1 MADFEEALNSLLADP
16 DAMGQIMSLAGK
28 LGMGTESPP
37 SPGEA
42 APQPESA
49 APPPFAPEQL
59 GQMGR
64 LLELFQASRQSNQEA
79 DALIAAL
86 RPFLREE
93 QPGRPTAYGKRVSS
107 IYNAYIPGGGPYEK
121 IPEEH
126 PPGFESMFSSLLGSK
141 GTGGLSGLLGKLG
154 LGKLDSGDILL
165 LLILFLL
172 WREGDHF
179 DLVLLLALAFL
190 FLRDS
195 DT

>member
-28 LGMGTESPP
+28 LGMGT
-37 SPGEA
+37 
-42 APQPESA
+42 PESA

-93 QPGRPTAYGKRVSS
+93 RQKKLDQA
-107 IYNAYIPGGGPYEK
+107 IQLA
-121 IPEEH
+121 
-126 PPGFESMFSSLLGSK
+126 
-141 GTGGLSGLLGKLG
+141 GLSRAARQAYR
-154 LGKLDSGDILL
+154 
-165 LLILFLL
+165 L
-172 WREGDHF
+172 WKEGELH
-179 DLVLLLALAFL
+179 L
-190 FLRDS
+190 
-195 DT
+195 

>member
-86 RPFLREE
+86 RTFLREE
-93 QPGRPTAYGKRVSS
+93 RQKKLDQA
-107 IYNAYIPGGGPYEK
+107 IQLA
-121 IPEEH
+121 
-126 PPGFESMFSSLLGSK
+126 
-141 GTGGLSGLLGKLG
+141 GLSRAARQAYR
-154 LGKLDSGDILL
+154 
-165 LLILFLL
+165 L
-172 WREGDHF
+172 WKEGELH
-179 DLVLLLALAFL
+179 L
-190 FLRDS
+190 
-195 DT
+195 

>member
-59 GQMGR
+59 
-64 LLELFQASRQSNQEA
+64 ELFQASRQSNQEA

-93 QPGRPTAYGKRVSS
+93 RQKKLDQA
-107 IYNAYIPGGGPYEK
+107 IQLA
-121 IPEEH
+121 
-126 PPGFESMFSSLLGSK
+126 
-141 GTGGLSGLLGKLG
+141 GLSRAARQAYR
-154 LGKLDSGDILL
+154 
-165 LLILFLL
+165 L
-172 WREGDHF
+172 WKEGELH
-179 DLVLLLALAFL
+179 L
-190 FLRDS
+190 
-195 DT
+195 

>member
-64 LLELFQASRQSNQEA
+64 LLELFQASPLSNQEA
-79 DALIAAL
+79 DALLAAL

-93 QPGRPTAYGKRVSS
+93 RQKKLDQA
-107 IYNAYIPGGGPYEK
+107 IQLA
-121 IPEEH
+121 
-126 PPGFESMFSSLLGSK
+126 
-141 GTGGLSGLLGKLG
+141 GLSRAARQAYR
-154 LGKLDSGDILL
+154 
-165 LLILFLL
+165 L
-172 WREGDHF
+172 WKEGELH
-179 DLVLLLALAFL
+179 L
-190 FLRDS
+190 
-195 DT
+195 

>member
-28 LGMGTESPP
+28 LGMRTESPP

-93 QPGRPTAYGKRVSS
+93 RQKKLDQA
-107 IYNAYIPGGGPYEK
+107 IQLA
-121 IPEEH
+121 
-126 PPGFESMFSSLLGSK
+126 
-141 GTGGLSGLLGKLG
+141 GLSRAARQAYR
-154 LGKLDSGDILL
+154 
-165 LLILFLL
+165 L
-172 WREGDHF
+172 WKEGELH
-179 DLVLLLALAFL
+179 L
-190 FLRDS
+190 
-195 DT
+195 

>member
-49 APPPFAPEQL
+49 APPPFAQSSW
-59 GQMGR
+59 GR
-64 LLELFQASRQSNQEA
+64 WPPAELFQASRQSNQEA

-93 QPGRPTAYGKRVSS
+93 RQKKLDQA
-107 IYNAYIPGGGPYEK
+107 IQLA
-121 IPEEH
+121 
-126 PPGFESMFSSLLGSK
+126 
-141 GTGGLSGLLGKLG
+141 GLSQG
-154 LGKLDSGDILL
+154 SPQAYR
-165 LLILFLL
+165 L
-172 WREGDHF
+172 WKEGELH
-179 DLVLLLALAFL
+179 L
-190 FLRDS
+190 
-195 DT
+195 

>member
-59 GQMGR
+59 GQMGL

-93 QPGRPTAYGKRVSS
+93 RQKKLDQA
-107 IYNAYIPGGGPYEK
+107 IQLA
-121 IPEEH
+121 
-126 PPGFESMFSSLLGSK
+126 
-141 GTGGLSGLLGKLG
+141 GLSRAARQAYR
-154 LGKLDSGDILL
+154 
-165 LLILFLL
+165 L
-172 WREGDHF
+172 WKEGELH
-179 DLVLLLALAFL
+179 L
-190 FLRDS
+190 
-195 DT
+195 

>member
-42 APQPESA
+42 APSWN
-49 APPPFAPEQL
+49 PPPAPFAPEQL

-93 QPGRPTAYGKRVSS
+93 RQKKLDQA
-107 IYNAYIPGGGPYEK
+107 IQLA
-121 IPEEH
+121 
-126 PPGFESMFSSLLGSK
+126 
-141 GTGGLSGLLGKLG
+141 GLSRAARQAYR
-154 LGKLDSGDILL
+154 
-165 LLILFLL
+165 L
-172 WREGDHF
+172 WKEGELH
-179 DLVLLLALAFL
+179 L
-190 FLRDS
+190 
-195 DT
+195 

>member
-64 LLELFQASRQSNQEA
+64 LLELFQARRQSNQEA

-93 QPGRPTAYGKRVSS
+93 RQKKLDQA
-107 IYNAYIPGGGPYEK
+107 IQLA
-121 IPEEH
+121 
-126 PPGFESMFSSLLGSK
+126 
-141 GTGGLSGLLGKLG
+141 GLSRAARQAYR
-154 LGKLDSGDILL
+154 
-165 LLILFLL
+165 L
-172 WREGDHF
+172 WKEGELH
-179 DLVLLLALAFL
+179 L
-190 FLRDS
+190 
-195 DT
+195 

>member
-28 LGMGTESPP
+28 LGMGTE

-93 QPGRPTAYGKRVSS
+93 RQKKLDQA
-107 IYNAYIPGGGPYEK
+107 IQLA
-121 IPEEH
+121 
-126 PPGFESMFSSLLGSK
+126 
-141 GTGGLSGLLGKLG
+141 GLSRAARQAYR
-154 LGKLDSGDILL
+154 
-165 LLILFLL
+165 L
-172 WREGDHF
+172 WKEGELH
-179 DLVLLLALAFL
+179 L
-190 FLRDS
+190 
-195 DT
+195 

>member
-86 RPFLREE
+86 RPFLREV
-93 QPGRPTAYGKRVSS
+93 RH
-107 IYNAYIPGGGPYEK
+107 IID
-121 IPEEH
+121 
-126 PPGFESMFSSLLGSK
+126 
-141 GTGGLSGLLGKLG
+141 KL
-154 LGKLDSGDILL
+154 
-165 LLILFLL
+165 F
-172 WREGDHF
+172 
-179 DLVLLLALAFL
+179 
-190 FLRDS
+190 
-195 DT
+195 

>member
-28 LGMGTESPP
+28 LGMGSESPP
-37 SPGEA
+37 SSEA
-42 APQPESA
+42 TPQPESA

-93 QPGRPTAYGKRVSS
+93 RQKKLDQA
-107 IYNAYIPGGGPYEK
+107 IQLA
-121 IPEEH
+121 
-126 PPGFESMFSSLLGSK
+126 
-141 GTGGLSGLLGKLG
+141 GLSRAARQAYR
-154 LGKLDSGDILL
+154 
-165 LLILFLL
+165 L
-172 WREGDHF
+172 WKEGELH
-179 DLVLLLALAFL
+179 L
-190 FLRDS
+190 
-195 DT
+195 